1 MRTAFYLSKTA
12 LLSLL
17 LTSSLDAYDYK
28 KHIPEEYQK
37 YVPGGDSDVDIK
49 EGSLNEEYYG
59 PVHFT
64 DKKTKKLKINGPASL
79 SYVEVKENLIVN
91 GPASLDHAQVKERLV
106 VHGTLDASTC
116 TIHALEVM
124 GPVNLTNSVVMKK
137 AKIFGPLDAIDS
149 QFKHDLEITSDT
161 LSLENT
167 EAHSIHILKN
177 GNDVNK
183 QQKLILK
190 KGTVIHSNITFESG
204 HGIVVVSKGVKIKGK
219 VRGAKIEHFG

>member
-28 KHIPEEYQK
+28 KHIPEEYRK
-37 YVPGGDSDVDIK
+37 YVPGGDSATDIK
-49 EGSLNEEYYG
+49 DGFLKEEYYG

-64 DKKTKKLKINGPASL
+64 DKKAKKLTINGPTTL
-79 SYVEVKENLIVN
+79 SYVEVKESLVVN

-106 VHGTLDASTC
+106 VHGPLDASSC

-124 GPVNLTNSVVMKK
+124 GPVNLTDSVIKKK
-137 AKIFGPLDAIDS
+137 AKIYGPLDAIDS
-149 QFKHDLEITSDT
+149 QFRHDLEIASDT

-167 EAHSIHILKN
+167 EAHTIHILKD
-177 GNDVNK
+177 GNDVHK

-190 KGTVIHSNITFESG
+190 KGTVIHSNIVFESG
-204 HGIVVVSKGVKIKGK
+204 HGIVIVSKGVTIKGK